1 MDNPQFLGIG
11 AARAGTTWLFK
22 QLEAHPDVWMP
33 RIKELHYFTR
43 STAYSGPS
51 HLSTEGR
58 LPRLIGCGPGPDK
71 YRSHFIR
78 ALGSNI
84 LKPSMT
90 KLRWDARYFFG
101 APGNAWYRSLFDD
114 AGDKVAGEITPR
126 YSVLTR
132 WDIQK
137 LREDFPGIRILYI
150 MRDPVDRVWS
160 LIKYHEKRWQPG
172 LASQSID
179 GLVADAFHPAKIGQS
194 DYERVLANWRS
205 VFPESQFFA
214 CFFDQVIDAP
224 ETLSRAV
231 CDFLGLGPLEWSAG
245 EKKVNA
251 SSDRDIPDELYRV
264 LVDYYRP
271 MVERLAAAE
280 GGYFAKWLERY
291 DAVSG

>member
-22 QLEAHPDVWMP
+22 QLDRHPDVWMP

-101 APGNAWYRSLFDD
+101 TPGNAWYRSLFND

-150 MRDPVDRVWS
+150 MRDPVDRLWS
-160 LIKYHEKRWQPG
+160 HVRMIAGRRDADGVVSARRCERILSRTISGEESQIVRRSDYAGALKRLAAAVPGGKLLIEVFEEMVSGEG
-172 LASQSID
+172 LARI
-179 GLVADAFHPAKIGQS
+179 
-194 DYERVLANWRS
+194 
-205 VFPESQFFA
+205 
-214 CFFDQVIDAP
+214 
-224 ETLSRAV
+224 
-231 CDFLGLGPLEWSAG
+231 CDFLGIGRVAPCPAPVHAGQALAMSPDQRRRAAHWLAPQYEAAHAALGRMPEAWG
-245 EKKVNA
+245 RKV
-251 SSDRDIPDELYRV
+251 
-264 LVDYYRP
+264 
-271 MVERLAAAE
+271 
-280 GGYFAKWLERY
+280 
-291 DAVSG
+291 